1 MQLVEKKRFLA
12 FHRIP
17 RYRPAHRSSHQKL
30 EPCDAAL
37 DPGAP
42 HGRSQGEAMFMQA
55 LDPLHN
61 LTLTCLV
68 ALIPVV
74 SLLILLAAYRWP
86 AWLATLV
93 GSVITFVL
101 AAWVWRMPLGD
112 GWHAYVYGAATGV
125 WSVDWITV
133 WGMVLFNTLTVSGV
147 FENFRRWLI
156 AQGSMDV
163 RVQTM
168 LFAWA
173 FGALLEGLVGFGY
186 PWAVVA
192 PILISLGISDLN
204 AIRVAAIANNAPVSF
219 GALGA
224 PIIALAAVTN
234 YPLLALS
241 GSVGT
246 IVAVLALLPPWVL
259 LYLVSGAKGMRGGWP
274 LAVVGSLAYI
284 AGQYPV
290 AEYLG
295 PYLPDV
301 TGSIV
306 CFIALLA
313 LLKIWQPRS
322 VLGYGGVPVDAALAR
337 QTKGHGLSAAEVA
350 QAWMPFLVLL
360 IVVAAWTG
368 PWSPL
373 PKQTWFTAQAVAC
386 SSLAV
391 TCDAAKPGVAA
402 AFKFAPYVGGTA
414 ILASWIIVA
423 LLLLMMGRLKG
434 PQVSQIFRR
443 TFHQM
448 WGACL
453 VGVFIFGLAYIFNF
467 SGMAASLAK
476 GFSSM
481 GTAFIVVSPILG
493 FIGVALSGSNTST
506 NAMFGKFQ
514 ALVAAQLG
522 MPLLL
527 PPTLNSVGAEIG
539 KPVAP
544 QTASVGVS
552 TSKFVRKEGDVIRH
566 NMGWT
571 FILLAYLIL
580 IAVALYFLHPGAMMF
595 RAPSAS

>member
-1 MQLVEKKRFLA
+1 
-12 FHRIP
+12 
-17 RYRPAHRSSHQKL
+17 
-30 EPCDAAL
+30 
-37 DPGAP
+37 
-42 HGRSQGEAMFMQA
+42 MFTQV

-68 ALIPVV
+68 ALVPVV
-74 SLLILLAAYRWP
+74 SLLVMLAVFRWP
-86 AWLATLV
+86 AWLATLL
-93 GSVITFVL
+93 GSLLTFAL
-101 AAWVWRMPLGD
+101 AVWVWHMPLGD
-112 GWHAYVYGAATGV
+112 GSHAYAYGAATGV
-125 WSVDWITV
+125 WNVDWITF
-133 WGMVLFNTLTVSGV
+133 WGMVLFNVLAVSGV

-204 AIRVAAIANNAPVSF
+204 AIRVAAIANNAPVSY

-224 PIIALAAVTN
+224 PIIALAAVTG

-246 IVAVLALLPPWVL
+246 VVAVLALLPPWVL
-259 LYLVSGAKGMRGGWP
+259 LYLVSGWEGVKGGWP
-274 LAVVGSLAYI
+274 LAVVGSLGYI

-290 AEYLG
+290 AVHLG
-295 PYLPDV
+295 PYLPDI
-301 TGSIV
+301 TGAIV
-306 CFIALLA
+306 CFAALLA
-313 LLKIWQPRS
+313 LLKVWQPKT

-337 QTKGHGLSAAEVA
+337 QTQSHGLKSGEVL
-350 QAWMPFLVLL
+350 QAWMPFIVLL

-373 PKQTWFTAQAVAC
+373 PKISWFKAQAVAC
-386 SSLAV
+386 SALASTCPEKGNV
-391 TCDAAKPGVAA
+391 TAV
-402 AFKFAPYVGGTA
+402 FNFAPFIGGSA
-414 ILASWIIVA
+414 ILGACTVIVI
-423 LLLLMMGRLKG
+423 LLLALGRLKG
-434 PQVSQIFRR
+434 SQLGEVFRR

-453 VGVFIFGLAYIFNF
+453 VGVFIFGLAYVFNY

-476 GFSSM
+476 GFSSL
-481 GTAFIVVSPILG
+481 GTAFIIVAPILG

-514 ALVAAQLG
+514 ALVGVQLG
-522 MPLLL
+522 MPPLLL
-527 PPTLNSVGAEIG
+527 PTLNSVGAEIG
-539 KPVAP
+539 KPIAP

-552 TSKFVRKEGDVIRH
+552 TSRFVRREGDVIRH

-571 FILLAYLIL
+571 FILLAYLVV
-580 IAVALYFLHPGAMMF
+580 IAVACYLLRPAAMLI
-595 RAPSAS
+595 PS

>member
-1 MQLVEKKRFLA
+1 
-12 FHRIP
+12 
-17 RYRPAHRSSHQKL
+17 
-30 EPCDAAL
+30 
-37 DPGAP
+37 
-42 HGRSQGEAMFMQA
+42 
-55 LDPLHN
+55 
-61 LTLTCLV
+61 
-68 ALIPVV
+68 
-74 SLLILLAAYRWP
+74 
-86 AWLATLV
+86 
-93 GSVITFVL
+93 VITFVL
-101 AAWVWRMPLGD
+101 ALWVWKMPMDQGS
-112 GWHAYVYGAATGV
+112 HAYLYGAATGV
-125 WSVDWITV
+125 WAVDWITF
-133 WGMVLFNTLTVSGV
+133 WGMMLFNTLAVSGL

-156 AQGSMDV
+156 SKGSLDV

-204 AIRVAAIANNAPVSF
+204 AIRVAAIANNAPVSY

-224 PIIALAAVTN
+224 PVIALAAVTG

-246 IVAVLALLPPWVL
+246 VVAVLALLPPWVL
-259 LYLVSGAKGMRGGWP
+259 LYLVSGKDGMKGAWP
-274 LAVVGSLAYI
+274 LAVVGSLGYI

-290 AEYLG
+290 ARYLG

-306 CFIALLA
+306 CFIALLV
-313 LLKIWQPRS
+313 LLKVWQPKT
-322 VLGYGGVPVDAALAR
+322 VLGYGGVPVDAAKAR
-337 QTKGHGLSAAEVA
+337 QMQGHGLGSGEVL
-350 QAWMPFLVLL
+350 QAWLPFVVLL
-360 IVVAAWTG
+360 VVVAAWTG

-373 PKQTWFTAQAVAC
+373 PKVSWFKVQAVAC
-386 SSLAV
+386 SALAASCPAKGNV
-391 TCDAAKPGVAA
+391 TAV
-402 AFKFAPYVGGTA
+402 FNFAPWVGGSA
-414 ILASWIIVA
+414 ILASWIIVLV
-423 LLLLMMGRLKG
+423 LLLAMGKVKAAQIG
-434 PQVSQIFRR
+434 EIFRR
-443 TFHQM
+443 SFHQM

-453 VGVFIFGLAYIFNF
+453 VGVFIFGLAYTFNY

-476 GFSSM
+476 GFSTL
-481 GTAFIVVSPILG
+481 GTAFIIVCPILG

-514 ALVAAQLG
+514 ALVGTQLG
-522 MPLLL
+522 MPPLLL
-527 PPTLNSVGAEIG
+527 PSLSSVGAEIG

-571 FILLAYLIL
+571 FILLAYLIIL
-580 IAVALYFLHPGAMMF
+580 AIAFYLVGPAVMTPPA
-595 RAPSAS
+595 ASGG